1 MPLLFIRK
9 CIISFNYRDTN
20 SFIQLIY
27 PGENLLTPSPRTMSG
42 KKKTQLVKYCR
53 IFQWVEEQDSDFAGA
68 IRDLCLEGM
77 LSAGRHSSGVTF
89 LYPKEKSYRQEI
101 IDKAYGEDADEA
113 IKMVESLIIP
123 DALLNGADFKDHD
136 IGSRLGVKFDVKSAG
151 TSKVELDGGV
161 ELGVC
166 ESFRTLSKRA
176 GSLAVWYVT
185 NGRLPL
191 TGEAYSPP
199 RSGPKRGGAR
209 HNPRRGGNYHVSA
222 RESMARTV
230 EAEYAECM
238 QSDRCVSHD
247 PYLCKVVSLLN
258 FIKVYHPKTLAVVLP
273 MLDYNPFVTFY
284 LLLEPYKTTG
294 NFIIPEGVLFGGS
307 DSWCGVE
314 MYKDAVNEYKAFFRS
329 MSSQLEKS
337 ATGSQSGIPVVPHA
351 YINRAGVGAQIDA
364 ARQTIN
370 ANKNPRSAL
379 KSVREIYNVL
389 ATQNYIRG
397 MGPVLPDVVKMAQAG
412 AKKLWQDEFRFT
424 IHEALE
430 MLKGAP
436 YEKSTLDAILG
447 DIKHKYPGNDY
458 ENELV
463 LCHASDISSNVGPR
477 IELIMLMKFIN
488 SSDFLYLPVSPDSV
502 GGTAGSMDPSN
513 WKVYNRNAAAILNL
527 KGVQGMVRAAG
538 ISPKALA
545 ELQLHLQLYGDLP
558 SEVMA
563 IAASK

>member
-1 MPLLFIRK
+1 M
-9 CIISFNYRDTN
+9 
-20 SFIQLIY
+20 
-27 PGENLLTPSPRTMSG
+27 
-42 KKKTQLVKYCR
+42 
-53 IFQWVEEQDSDFAGA
+53 
-68 IRDLCLEGM
+68 
-77 LSAGRHSSGVTF
+77 
-89 LYPKEKSYRQEI
+89 
-101 IDKAYGEDADEA
+101 
-113 IKMVESLIIP
+113 
-123 DALLNGADFKDHD
+123 
-136 IGSRLGVKFDVKSAG
+136 GS
-151 TSKVELDGGV
+151 T
-161 ELGVC
+161 
-166 ESFRTLSKRA
+166 
-176 GSLAVWYVT
+176 
-185 NGRLPL
+185 
-191 TGEAYSPP
+191 
-199 RSGPKRGGAR
+199 
-209 HNPRRGGNYHVSA
+209 
-222 RESMARTV
+222 
-230 EAEYAECM
+230 
-238 QSDRCVSHD
+238 
-247 PYLCKVVSLLN
+247 
-258 FIKVYHPKTLAVVLP
+258 
-273 MLDYNPFVTFY
+273 
-284 LLLEPYKTTG
+284 
-294 NFIIPEGVLFGGS
+294 
-307 DSWCGVE
+307 
-314 MYKDAVNEYKAFFRS
+314 
-329 MSSQLEKS
+329 
-337 ATGSQSGIPVVPHA
+337 TGSQSGIPVVPHA